1 MYCAPDRES
10 QKLTCYKKDELIKL
24 AKAYNE
30 SHSNKINIKNKTQ
43 AQLLKGLREALGNKC
58 NDESCWIEQDFAKK
72 NARML
77 KEAFRPKMPKIWK
90 YENYTTWL
98 SSLDIDKV
106 MEQYQKKYPDFLYI
120 NAIPIDCEIDGTLQC
135 PLKNFDIV
143 KAYKNGVRCVGSI
156 ENTAASYSNGE
167 HWIAWFIK
175 LPSKSGKKA
184 EMSFFDSYGSLIPKE
199 IMRSFKIF
207 QHDLEQIGIKSTIDR
222 NKVRKQY
229 DGFSCGTYSLFFL
242 IKMLEGKTLK
252 QIEKMKMTTEQM
264 QKFKKQIFRSPE

>member
-10 QKLTCYKKDELIKL
+10 QKMTCYKKDELIKL

-30 SHSNKINIKNKTQ
+30 SHRNKINIKNKTQ

-143 KAYKNGVRCVGSI
+143 KAYKNGVRKIGCI
-156 ENTAASYSNGE
+156 LNTANSASNGE
-167 HWIAWFIK
+167 HWNTWFVK
-175 LPSKSGKKA
+175 LPSKLGEIA
-184 EMSFFDSYGSLIPKE
+184 ELTFFDSYASPPSKE
-199 IMRSFKIF
+199 IMNTLNIFKTN
-207 QHDLEQIGIKSTIDR
+207 LEKIKIKSKIDW
-222 NKVRKQY
+222 NHSRKQY
-229 DGFSCGTYSLFFL
+229 DSYNCGIYSIYFI
-242 IKMLEGKTLK
+242 IKSLEGKTLK

>member
-58 NDESCWIEQDFAKK
+58 KDESCWIEQDFAKK
-72 NARML
+72 NSKML

-135 PLKNFDIV
+135 PLKNFDII
-143 KAYKNGVRCVGSI
+143 KAYKNGVRMIGSPQNSDI
-156 ENTAASYSNGE
+156 NTGPGE
-167 HWIAWFIK
+167 HWFVWFVD
-175 LPSKSGKKA
+175 LRKKNKA
-184 EMSFFDSYGSLIPKE
+184 IMTFMDSYGSKYPYE
-199 IMRSFKIF
+199 IEHTFKLF
-207 QHDLEQIGIKSTIDR
+207 EKDLKKIGIESTMDW
-222 NKVRKQY
+222 NKTQWQQ
-229 DGFSCGTYSLFFL
+229 DNFSCGTYSLFFL
-242 IKMLEGKTLK
+242 TKLLEGKTLK
-252 QIEKMKMTTEQM
+252 QIEKMDLTTERM
-264 QKFKKQIFRSPE
+264 QKFKKQVFRPPE